1 MNGMFFLL
9 CICSVSSL
17 SEVCPSSSRDHRL
30 ASFKYLSDS
39 IEPYDAGPVTGL
51 SPSVVK
57 RKNAA
62 LCFNRLNAAPGK
74 LMRLVNYKDIL

>member
-1 MNGMFFLL
+1 MKVVLNEWDVFPDLYMQRLL
-9 CICSVSSL
+9 SVKGL
-17 SEVCPSSSRDHRL
+17 PV
-30 ASFKYLSDS
+30 FKYLSDS

-62 LCFNRLNAAPGK
+62 LRFNRLNAAPGK
-74 LMRLVNYKDIL
+74 LMRLVNYKDIF